1 MEQQPGNKGQPGV
14 HEPFN
19 KACGNSEYKEKSIE
33 KHVTKG
39 RIQVSQNIGRKCII
53 MVKNEEEKNVAKRNI
68 F

>member
-39 RIQVSQNIGRKCII
+39 RI
-53 MVKNEEEKNVAKRNI
+53 
-68 F
+68 

>member
-39 RIQVSQNIGRKCII
+39 RIQVSSRKCII